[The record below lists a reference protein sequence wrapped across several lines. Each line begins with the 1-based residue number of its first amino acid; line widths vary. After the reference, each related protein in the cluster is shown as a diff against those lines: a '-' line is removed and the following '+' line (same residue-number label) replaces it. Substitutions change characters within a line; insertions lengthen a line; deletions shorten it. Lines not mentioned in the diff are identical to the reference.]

1 VPNAFESIRYYTNVR
16 SRTDRLVP
24 LISPA
29 IIEWRPAPDAFSP
42 GDLLRHLAGTERYMW
57 AENAQ
62 GHPARY
68 PGHAFELAPGYDETL
83 RYFEGLRKESLDV
96 FRSLT
101 DEDLERKVGT
111 PAGASMPLW
120 KWLRAMV
127 EHESHHRGQLYLL
140 LRLKGIA
147 TPPLFGLTSEQV
159 RAAGEPHA

>member
-1 VPNAFESIRYYTNVR
+1 MPNASEFIRYFTNVR

-29 IIEWRPAPDAFSP
+29 VMEWRPAPDTFSP

-62 GHPARY
+62 ERPARY

-83 RYFEGLRKESLDV
+83 RYFERLRQESLDV
-96 FRSLT
+96 FTTLT
-101 DEDLERKVGT
+101 DEDLERKVAT

-127 EHESHHRGQLYLL
+127 EHEAHHRGQLYLL
-140 LRLKGIA
+140 LRLQGVA

>member
-1 VPNAFESIRYYTNVR
+1 MPNASEFIRYFTNVR

-29 IIEWRPAPDAFSP
+29 VMEWRPAPDTFSP

-62 GHPARY
+62 ERPARY

-83 RYFEGLRKESLDV
+83 RYFERLRQESLDV
-96 FRSLT
+96 FTTLT
-101 DEDLERKVGT
+101 DEDLERKAAT

-127 EHESHHRGQLYLL
+127 EQS
-140 LRLKGIA
+140 A
-147 TPPLFGLTSEQV
+147 PPRPV
-159 RAAGEPHA
+159 VPAAAAAGCRDTAALRPYIRTGQGRR